1 MKGLLNLLAKA
12 KLIELS
18 EEERL
23 RASSELPPE
32 ALAAEAETLAERP
45 NRPEAG
51 IAPTAA
57 PAPRV
62 LPSLADACQDQD
74 GQTLADHAEES
85 HAFEAESHAAEE
97 QSHAFEDIFAA
108 AGVPASH
115 YPAEKLLRLLEG
127 LRAMDAGTRKAAVLA
142 MDAADDNWQMVDCL
156 RDAELKIAA
165 LEDHKRQLTVQ
176 MQNREQQSAEAVNQ
190 IKRTL
195 EDATAAIRKQ
205 IAELEQLLEREVT
218 RAAQEMTSV
227 EAGLRAARES
237 ASRETRRMDAEIER
251 LREIPTTFTAP
262 GAAH

>member
-1 MKGLLNLLAKA
+1 MKGILNLLAKA

-18 EEERL
+18 EDEHL
-23 RASSELPPE
+23 AAASELPPA
-32 ALAAEAETLAERP
+32 ALAAKVETLAERP
-45 NRPEAG
+45 NHPEARVS
-51 IAPTAA
+51 PNAA
-57 PAPRV
+57 PPPRE

-74 GQTLADHAEES
+74 VQALADHVEEG
-85 HAFEAESHAAEE
+85 
-97 QSHAFEDIFAA
+97 HAFEDIFAA
-108 AGVPASH
+108 AGVPVSP
-115 YPAEKLLRLLEG
+115 YPAEKLLRLLDG

-165 LEDHKRQLTVQ
+165 LEDHKQQLTVQ
-176 MQNREQQSAEAVNQ
+176 MQNREQQSAEVVNQ

-195 EDATAAIRKQ
+195 DDATAAIRKQ

-218 RAAQEMTSV
+218 RAAQETTSV

-237 ASRETRRMDAEIER
+237 AARETRRMDAEIER
-251 LREIPTTFTAP
+251 LREIPTTFKAP